1 MPDPAYIAIADD
13 GHITLFWGD
22 GTEPYKEVILRGPR
36 VTDHRELILV
46 IEDMKAWAEDH
57 GYVVVVPAYDL
68 EATDIE
74 IELPEEDAEHLTMA
88 DVDDL
93 LDDLDMADDYDDG
106 KDDASYYDSEC

>member
-13 GHITLFWGD
+13 GHLTLFWGD
-22 GTEPYKEVILRGPR
+22 GTEAYKEVILRGPR
-36 VTDHRELILV
+36 VTDHRELILM

-57 GYVVVVPAYDL
+57 GFVVVVPAYDL

-74 IELPEEDAEHLTMA
+74 IDLPEEEAERLTIE

-93 LDDLDMADDYDDG
+93 LDDLDRTDDYDNGADWIP
-106 KDDASYYDSEC
+106 YDSG

>member
-13 GHITLFWGD
+13 GHLTLFWGD

-36 VTDHRELILV
+36 ITDHRELIQV
-46 IEDMKAWAEDH
+46 VEDIRAWAEDH
-57 GYVVVVPAYDL
+57 GFVVVVPAYDL

-74 IELPEEDAEHLTMA
+74 LELPEEEAERLTID

-93 LDDLDMADDYDDG
+93 LNDLDMADDFDNEAGWAPYDNQH
-106 KDDASYYDSEC
+106 